1 MLHGEELLY
10 LGRSDY
16 IGRELRYSPFVE
28 ECYINI
34 LGYIYNCIISQLDN
48 ICLSVYL
55 SVRTR
60 LSREVLHLMNY
71 AFDE

>member
-1 MLHGEELLY
+1 MCEFMVFFGSDRLFLSEKKSELL
-10 LGRSDY
+10 
-16 IGRELRYSPFVE
+16 
-28 ECYINI
+28 CYIYI

-71 AFDE
+71 AFDA

>member
-1 MLHGEELLY
+1 MLSDAF
-10 LGRSDY
+10 GR
-16 IGRELRYSPFVE
+16 LVKFVKGQIVLSNVIFI
-28 ECYINI
+28 YWD
-34 LGYIYNCIISQLDN
+34 IYNCITSQLDN

-55 SVRTR
+55 SVRTC